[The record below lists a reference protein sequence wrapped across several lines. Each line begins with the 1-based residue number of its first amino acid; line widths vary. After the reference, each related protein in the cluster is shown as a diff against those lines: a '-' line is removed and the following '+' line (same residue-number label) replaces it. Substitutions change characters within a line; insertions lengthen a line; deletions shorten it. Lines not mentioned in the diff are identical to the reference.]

1 MVKKQKKDNFLEK
14 QFLKIPKN
22 RKLYKKYQNTKN
34 INLLHQLNQSYSN
47 FVNYTRLLSLIQ
59 INVKYKSWHVQ
70 KKYRK
75 HNQELVSDELFEYLF
90 NQKDEKKSR
99 FPPRNW
105 NDVLESEVLIEA
117 ISKLT
122 QRQQE
127 VLWLL
132 FVEEL
137 QGIQAKK
144 RLNVSQQSISK
155 TKKRALNNIQKIWEE
170 KNE

>member
-1 MVKKQKKDNFLEK
+1 MKIKLVKKQKKDNFLEK

-75 HNQELVSDELFEYLF
+75 HN
-90 NQKDEKKSR
+90 
-99 FPPRNW
+99 
-105 NDVLESEVLIEA
+105 
-117 ISKLT
+117 
-122 QRQQE
+122 
-127 VLWLL
+127 
-132 FVEEL
+132 
-137 QGIQAKK
+137 
-144 RLNVSQQSISK
+144 
-155 TKKRALNNIQKIWEE
+155 
-170 KNE
+170 

>member
-1 MVKKQKKDNFLEK
+1 M
-14 QFLKIPKN
+14 
-22 RKLYKKYQNTKN
+22 
-34 INLLHQLNQSYSN
+34 
-47 FVNYTRLLSLIQ
+47 
-59 INVKYKSWHVQ
+59 
-70 KKYRK
+70 
-75 HNQELVSDELFEYLF
+75 SDELFEYLF